1 MAILGVQEHD
11 GLAVGADLGDWVEGL
26 DALGHEVVDGLGDI
40 VDLDADVVDAS
51 GLVLVQESLDGR
63 VLAIGVQQ
71 LDLGVAELD
80 KDGVDTVLGQ
90 GLEGERECVCVGLDE
105 RKCKEK
111 SAKKKNW

>member
-1 MAILGVQEHD
+1 MAVLGVQEHD

-40 VDLDADVVDAS
+40 IDLDADVVDAS
-51 GLVLVQESLDGR
+51 GLVLVQEPLDGR

-80 KDGVDTVLGQ
+80 KDGVDAVLGQ
-90 GLEGERECVCVGLDE
+90 GLEGKRKREREGLGE
-105 RKCKEK
+105 GKV
-111 SAKKKNW
+111 